1 MILSRLPSVSRSQV
15 DHKSVKN
22 ATKTSDTM
30 MIKTVVKIV
39 KTVYRDSIKSAAKIR
54 VIYDTH

>member
-1 MILSRLPSVSRSQV
+1 
-15 DHKSVKN
+15 
-22 ATKTSDTM
+22 M